1 MNIASLPWYDFPEIK
16 PATDSFWHF
25 FASRL
30 KKAGFHPPDFLTRNI
45 SYKHQWQS
53 PFLLF
58 SQACGYDVVKP
69 FIRDLRV
76 VATPCYN
83 VPDCLDHNYSSFIIV
98 RSDAKIESIEDLYHK
113 SCAINCQHSHSGA
126 NILYFVVANYVKN
139 CTNFFSRAEY
149 SGSHENSIRMVSE
162 NKVDTA
168 AIDCLSYHILKKFR
182 PQLFKKI
189 RIIHRT
195 PHAPAP
201 PYVTSASRSELE
213 ITTIR
218 EILWEL
224 NEAPQMQPIFRELFI
239 REIKYIPFEE
249 YFHILDM
256 EKIAL
261 KKYIQTG
268 ENN

>member
-1 MNIASLPWYDFPEIK
+1 MYIASLPWYDFPEIK
-16 PATDSFWHF
+16 SATDSFWHV

-30 KKAGFHPPDFLTRNI
+30 KEEGFTPPSSLTRNI

-53 PFLLF
+53 PLLLF

-69 FIRDLRV
+69 FMQDLRV
-76 VATPCYN
+76 VATPCYD
-83 VPDCLDHNYSSFIIV
+83 VPGCKDYNYSSYIV
-98 RSDAKIESIEDLYHK
+98 VHRDSKIESIEGLYHK

-126 NILYFVVANYVKN
+126 NILYFVVANYIEN
-139 CTNFFSRAEY
+139 CQNFFSRAEY

-168 AIDCLSYHILKKFR
+168 AIDCLSYHIFKKFR
-182 PQLFKKI
+182 PKFLKKI

-201 PYVTSASRSELE
+201 PYVTSTSHSETE
-213 ITTIR
+213 ILKIR
-218 EILWEL
+218 EILQGL
-224 NEAPQMQPIFRELFI
+224 NKQPKMQSIFRQLFI

-249 YFHILDM
+249 YFHILEM

-261 KKYIQTG
+261 KKCIQ
-268 ENN
+268 N